1 MKALLKSLKRIAYW
15 VMKDMFMILVAATFG
30 GGSLYLWNNIY
41 LSLFLAFVAGYLYI
55 GYQVS
60 FHGKGRG
67 EQILF
72 FCNIIAI
79 GVMAI
84 SGILGFVFGQIA
96 IGIIAVFILIFL
108 LLLQGLYE
116 FGKAIEARESYLRS
130 MEGD

>member
-15 VMKDMFMILVAATFG
+15 AMKDLFTILITIIVG
-30 GGSLYLWNNIY
+30 GGSFYFWSNVY
-41 LSLFLAFVAGYLYI
+41 LSLFLGFVVGYLYI

-67 EQILF
+67 ERILF

-116 FGKAIEARESYLRS
+116 FGKEIEARESYLRS
-130 MEGD
+130 MEAD